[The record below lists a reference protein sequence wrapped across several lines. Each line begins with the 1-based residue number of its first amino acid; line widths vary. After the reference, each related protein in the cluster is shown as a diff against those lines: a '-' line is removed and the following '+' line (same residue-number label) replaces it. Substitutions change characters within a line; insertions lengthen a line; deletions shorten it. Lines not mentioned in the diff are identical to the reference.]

1 MKDIVRQVYAN
12 LLKLTSGRSRSAA
25 FKELF
30 PPLSVLSPE
39 AVAQLE
45 EHLGITITTVSL
57 FEQALTHR
65 SYLQVVNSPNHHS
78 NERLEFLG
86 DSILGMVTAE
96 YLFYNNKNVL
106 EGELTKMRSWLVNK
120 KSLAIC
126 ARALH
131 LEEHLLLSYSAKQSL
146 QRGNDSMLADAL
158 ESIIAAVYLDQGF
171 DHVRRFIIDKMLPI
185 MVQESL
191 VHDTNYK
198 SLLLETVQAR
208 GNNAPRYVVIA
219 EEGPDHE
226 KWFTVEVWVDDRCV
240 GTGKGRNKKD
250 AEQQA
255 AEAGMRSYTRRSEQR
270 GRPTQKDSKSSA
282 SRSTTDPSQ
291 QPASTERRIRS
302 RR

>member
-1 MKDIVRQVYAN
+1 MNI
-12 LLKLTSGRSRSAA
+12 
-25 FKELF
+25 
-30 PPLSVLSPE
+30 LSPE
-39 AVAQLE
+39 SVAQLE
-45 EHLGITITTVSL
+45 SRLGVSIKTVSL

-65 SYLQVVNSPNHHS
+65 SYLQVVNSPDQHS

-86 DSILGMVTAE
+86 DSILGMITAE

-126 ARALH
+126 ARAMH
-131 LEEHLLLSYSAKQSL
+131 LEQHLLISYSAKQSL

-158 ESIIAAVYLDQGF
+158 EAIIAAVYLDQGF
-171 DHVRRFIIDKMLPI
+171 DAVRRFIIDKMLPI

-208 GNNAPRYVVIA
+208 GHSAPRYVVIA

-255 AEAGMRSYTRRSEQR
+255 AEAGMLTYTRRQGSSSGPR
-270 GRPTQKDSKSSA
+270 HGREAGEHPARRPRRQ
-282 SRSTTDPSQ
+282 SR
-291 QPASTERRIRS
+291 
-302 RR
+302 

>member
-1 MKDIVRQVYAN
+1 MKDIVRQLYAN
-12 LLKLTSGRSRSAA
+12 LLKLTSGRSRTAA

-30 PPLSVLSPE
+30 PPMDILSPE
-39 AVAQLE
+39 SVAQLE
-45 EHLGITITTVSL
+45 QHLGVSIKTVSL

-65 SYLQVVNSPNHHS
+65 SYLQVVNSPDQHS

-86 DSILGMVTAE
+86 DAILGMITAE

-126 ARALH
+126 ARAMH
-131 LEEHLLLSYSAKQSL
+131 LEEHLLISYSAKQSL

-158 ESIIAAVYLDQGF
+158 EALIAAVYLDQGF
-171 DHVRRFIIDKMLPI
+171 DAVRRFIIDKMLPI

-208 GNNAPRYVVIA
+208 GQSAPRYVVIA

-226 KWFTVEVWVDDRCV
+226 KLFTVEVWVDDRCV

-255 AEAGMRSYTRRSEQR
+255 AETGMQAYMRRQSPRTQPEDSR
-270 GRPTQKDSKSSA
+270 EEGERPARRPRRQ
-282 SRSTTDPSQ
+282 SR
-291 QPASTERRIRS
+291 
-302 RR
+302 